1 MNASET
7 LYYCLTSL
15 YTQVRAN
22 GLLIMP
28 AMRLF
33 VQAYLSS
40 PIHLIPSLYTDT
52 EVNGFETTEEVD
64 FKEISVDQAFEI
76 LGVS

>member
-1 MNASET
+1 MDSSS
-7 LYYCLTSL
+7 CLIC
-15 YTQVRAN
+15 V
-22 GLLIMP
+22 
-28 AMRLF
+28 
-33 VQAYLSS
+33 SS
-40 PIHLIPSLYTDT
+40 PIHFIASLYTDT